1 MGAPLGGATSAQRE
15 YPHDRRS
22 VAPRTPQ
29 GVGEPGRAVAPA
41 MREQVRR
48 LGCVPPH
55 NPRIFTFRLQPGAQ
69 RMSPLQSGTAG
80 LRGLR
85 AICLSGPICC
95 GQRRQRRLPGRCGA
109 SARYV
114 LPTAATT
121 ATAGLGVRVDPDW
134 VACPPTRPA
143 GHTPAHNHAD
153 IRKGS
158 VSTIAAPPPSN
169 NG

>member
-55 NPRIFTFRLQPGAQ
+55 NPRIFTSRPQSGAQ
-69 RMSPLQSGTAG
+69 RMSPPQSGTAC
-80 LRGLR
+80 LRGFR
-85 AICLSGPICC
+85 AICRSCPICR
-95 GQRRQRRLPGRCGA
+95 GRRFQHRLPGRCVA

-114 LPTAATT
+114 QPTAATT
-121 ATAGLGVRVDPDW
+121 ATAGLGMRVDPDW

-143 GHTPAHNHAD
+143 EHTPAQNHAD
-153 IRKGS
+153 SRNGS
-158 VSTIAAPPPSN
+158 VPIPATPCK